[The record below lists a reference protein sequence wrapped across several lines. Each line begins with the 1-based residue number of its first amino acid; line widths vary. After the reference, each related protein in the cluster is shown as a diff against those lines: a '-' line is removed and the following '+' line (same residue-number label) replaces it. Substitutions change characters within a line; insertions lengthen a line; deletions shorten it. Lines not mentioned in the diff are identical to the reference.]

1 MLFMYDKEL
10 ANEILK
16 QIYHAAELILQRFEL
31 AHNVYD
37 FINSP
42 AGMEKLD
49 SICMQLIV
57 IGEGLK
63 NFDKITEGLVLPK
76 YPQVE
81 WKKAKGLRDIIT
93 HHYADINAEAIY
105 DICEN
110 KIAVLAETV
119 SKILEDIKRY

>member
-10 ANEILK
+10 AKEILK
-16 QIYHAAELILQRFEL
+16 QIYHATELILQRFVSVQ
-31 AHNVYD
+31 NVFD
-37 FINSP
+37 FTNSP

-63 NFDKITEGLVLPK
+63 NFDKVTERLVLPK

-110 KIAVLAETV
+110 KIPLLAETV
-119 SKILEDIKRY
+119 LKILEDID